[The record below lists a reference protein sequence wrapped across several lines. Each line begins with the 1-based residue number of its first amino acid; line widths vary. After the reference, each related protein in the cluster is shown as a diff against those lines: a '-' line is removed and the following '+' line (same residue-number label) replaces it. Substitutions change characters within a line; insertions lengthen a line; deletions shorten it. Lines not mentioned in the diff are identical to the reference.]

1 MAPDPAAARAGL
13 VQAGPARW
21 SASGHDEQAV
31 WGECRGSGSRPYLTQ
46 AALDDAAT
54 KCSCPSRK
62 FPCKHA
68 IGLLL
73 RYADGA
79 VPAGTRPAWVT
90 QWLAA
95 RTARAAGPARTDS
108 PGAGPAAPAAPAD
121 PQAAQRRAASRDA
134 KVDAGVGEMRRWLAD
149 LARGGLGSAQ
159 SQPWAWWDQ
168 QARRM
173 IDAQARGLAGQVRRM
188 AAIAATAGQRTDWPE
203 RLTDQIGAA
212 HLLCEAWSRRD
223 VLPPA
228 TSQALR
234 VRLGYNVAT
243 EDVLKSGERIRDT
256 WAVLGQRLGD
266 DQNLRTLQQW
276 LYGERTGEVVTY
288 LAFAAGT
295 QQLAPGLPA
304 GRRTEATLALYPG
317 TRPARVLIADRH
329 GPSEP
334 LARLP
339 GAPDWD
345 AALNRAADYL
355 SVDPWADV
363 IPLAVQGVT
372 VLPGDQWMLAD
383 AAGRAMPAAAS
394 TDVRWALLALSG
406 GRPVDVAGEWDG
418 FAFTPQAAAPAGR
431 AARLLGGWL
440 PNGWLPNGWPEGGW
454 PKDGRPA

>member
-1 MAPDPAAARAGL
+1 MAPDAAAAKAGL
-13 VQAGPARW
+13 GQASAARW
-21 SASGHDEQAV
+21 TGSGHDEHAV
-31 WGECRGSGSRPYLTQ
+31 WGECRGSGKLPYLTQ
-46 AALDDAAT
+46 AALDDAGLDDAAT

-79 VPAGTRPAWVT
+79 IPAGTPPGWVAA
-90 QWLAA
+90 WLAA
-95 RTARAAGPARTDS
+95 RAARSTRPARPEPS
-108 PGAGPAAPAAPAD
+108 AAAPAD
-121 PQAAQRRAASRDA
+121 LQAAQRRAASRDA
-134 KVDAGVGEMRRWLAD
+134 KVDGGVGEMRRWLAD
-149 LARGGLGSAQ
+149 LARGGLGAAQ
-159 SQPWAWWDQ
+159 PQPWSWWDQ

-203 RLTDQIGAA
+203 RLTDQLGSA
-212 HLLCEAWSRRD
+212 HLLCEAWNRRD
-223 VLPPA
+223 VLPA
-228 TSQALR
+228 ETSEALR

-243 EDVLKSGERIRDT
+243 EDVLRSGKRIRDV

-295 QQLAPGLPA
+295 QPLVPGLPA
-304 GRRTEATLALYPG
+304 GRRAEATLALYPG

-329 GPSEP
+329 GRSEP
-334 LARLP
+334 LGSLP
-339 GAPDWD
+339 GAPDWHS
-345 AALNRAADYL
+345 ALSRVADCL

-363 IPLAVQGVT
+363 IPLAVCDVT
-372 VLPGDQWMLAD
+372 VLPSDQWQLDQWRLAD
-383 AAGRAMPAAAS
+383 TAGRAMPAAAS
-394 TDVRWALLALSG
+394 ADVRWALLALGG

-418 FAFTPQAAAPAGR
+418 FAFTPQAAAPAGQPG
-431 AARLLGGWL
+431 RLLS
-440 PNGWLPNGWPEGGW
+440 GWP
-454 PKDGRPA
+454 A